1 MLFLKFKRE
10 IVLVIDDAE
19 QIFSELCD
27 MYEDVDP
34 FPCAQYL
41 GGLTFKMKKDSV
53 KDVVRLGKSK
63 TSINKANT
71 AAVKALKQD
80 QDSR

>member
-1 MLFLKFKRE
+1 MGKKSEIGDYIKCR

-19 QIFSELCD
+19 HIFSELCD

-41 GGLTFKMKKDSV
+41 GWLTFKMKKKTLLKMLSALV
-53 KDVVRLGKSK
+53 SLKHLLTKQIPLLLRL
-63 TSINKANT
+63 
-71 AAVKALKQD
+71 
-80 QDSR
+80 